1 MLKYLNELLFIL
13 FVWVMIIFLLWDFE
27 YEIVFKSDIDFFIF
41 VL

>member
-13 FVWVMIIFLLWDFE
+13 FVWVMIIFLLWDFDC
-27 YEIVFKSDIDFFIF
+27 EIVFKSDIDFFIF